1 MLRARRRRFTIPNS
15 TIRKA
20 RKIRPPTTPTTTPRL
35 ADAPRPVAGETAVLD
50 GANVGDRGSGAGVVV
65 VSAADGEADGV
76 TAGGNTEVGEVGGE
90 RAPSTGAGV
99 GMAVLGWRVG
109 GDVGARV
116 GSATGS
122 TVGLE
127 VGGGVGAVVGRAVG
141 LSAVSQSVAPA
152 AAIGTQHWLNPP
164 APMKTSGEL
173 VQDAAAIELPSK

>member
-1 MLRARRRRFTIPNS
+1 
-15 TIRKA
+15 
-20 RKIRPPTTPTTTPRL
+20 
-35 ADAPRPVAGETAVLD
+35 
-50 GANVGDRGSGAGVVV
+50 
-65 VSAADGEADGV
+65 V
-76 TAGGNTEVGEVGGE
+76 TAGCNTEVGEVGGE

-122 TVGLE
+122 IVGRAVGGGVGAAVVGARVGSATGSTVGRE
-127 VGGGVGAVVGRAVG
+127 VGGRVGAVVGRAVG